1 LRTESGGV
9 SVAQSSKIA
18 VRLFCVGALSVVA
31 ACGASLEPA
40 VATSA
45 DEERARESPREP
57 PALPG
62 DGSLAALTA
71 EVRQLRLAVEEL
83 ARSQS
88 ETQALGMYLSA
99 QQARLQQADQQLA
112 AVREGLESSSAE
124 RQNIEERL
132 TALLTEQ
139 ASATSSV
146 KRAELEGAINDFR
159 REQGRLDRQLQQA
172 RSRES
177 ELVQALRSE
186 ETRWN
191 DLIARLEALA
201 R

>member
-1 LRTESGGV
+1 VARSPKIVLRP
-9 SVAQSSKIA
+9 
-18 VRLFCVGALSVVA
+18 FCVVALSAVA
-31 ACGASLEPA
+31 ACGASVDSA
-40 VATSA
+40 IATSA
-45 DEERARESPREP
+45 DEERARESPREA

-99 QQARLQQADQQLA
+99 QQGRLEQADQQLA
-112 AVREGLESSSAE
+112 AVREQIESSSGE

-139 ASATSSV
+139 ASTTSSA
-146 KRAELEGAINDFR
+146 KRADIEGAVNDFR
-159 REQGRLDRQLQQA
+159 REQGRIDRQLQQA

-177 ELVQALRSE
+177 ELVQELRSE

-191 DLIARLEALA
+191 ELIARLEALA